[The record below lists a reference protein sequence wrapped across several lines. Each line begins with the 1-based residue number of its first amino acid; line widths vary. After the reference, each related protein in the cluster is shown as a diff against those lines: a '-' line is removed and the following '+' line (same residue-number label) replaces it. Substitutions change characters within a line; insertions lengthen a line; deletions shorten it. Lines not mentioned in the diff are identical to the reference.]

1 MTEYVVGKQVLED
14 FNSQFK
20 NTKKELVEGLKIAKG
35 VLIYERMENLP
46 TPNLAWQKHNYEYE

>member
-1 MTEYVVGKQVLED
+1 MTEYVVGKQVLAD

-20 NTKKELVEGLKIAKG
+20 NSKKELVEGLKIAKG
-35 VLIYERMENLP
+35 VLIYGGMENLP

>member
-1 MTEYVVGKQVLED
+1 MTEYVVGKQVLAD

-46 TPNLAWQKHNYEYE
+46 TPNLASINL